1 MNIEKWTERAIARW
15 VNGRASTVRF
25 APSEHAG
32 LGYEVGGDQRPFD
45 IAIPDR
51 LRHTYILGATG
62 SGKTNLLIQLI
73 DRDIKAGRSVVVM
86 DMRGDLIDGVLNRHA
101 ERIDPAKLALID
113 LRNPVVS
120 SGLNPFQ
127 TAHDPYGAAL
137 HIHAILR
144 SSAESWG
151 VQLDE
156 TLRCSLIALSYS
168 RRSLADLPRLLSDAS
183 FRSGVVTSNPDQQ
196 VADFFAK
203 FEQLSTDRQIAWTL
217 PVLNKVSAFLSH
229 PTIRSILA
237 DRAPADLVRTL
248 DQPGSITL
256 VALATDRMHGLAGTF
271 GCLVVSAV
279 ENAVMA
285 RVDTPEE
292 QRNPVHLYLDEF
304 ENFQSPAFESILA
317 EGRRFRLGL
326 TLSHQNLHQL
336 DTKLRHTITNN
347 AATRIYFRTGHVDA
361 RELGGELEAFGIK
374 DAAKSLLRLPVG
386 EAFVIDS
393 GSTARHIAVHE
404 AERLSAPKSAV
415 QAIFEALEEQTSSSA
430 SVIETIQPKPIKHVR
445 KPRAAK
451 GKGGSDAS

>member
-1 MNIEKWTERAIARW
+1 M
-15 VNGRASTVRF
+15 
-25 APSEHAG
+25 
-32 LGYEVGGDQRPFD
+32 FD

-73 DRDIKAGRSVVVM
+73 DRDITAGRSVVVM
-86 DMRGDLIDGVLNRHA
+86 DMRGDLIDRILNRHA
-101 ERIDPAKLALID
+101 ERIDPGKLALID
-113 LRNPVVS
+113 LRNPAVS
-120 SGLNPFQ
+120 SGLNLFQ
-127 TAHDPYGAAL
+127 TGHDPYGAAL
-137 HIHAILR
+137 HIHAVLR

-168 RRSLADLPRLLSDAS
+168 RRSLADLPRLLGDAN
-183 FRSGVVTSNPDQQ
+183 FRSGVVSSTPDEQ
-196 VADFFAK
+196 VVDFFAK

-237 DRAPADLVRTL
+237 NRAPADLVRIL

-279 ENAVMA
+279 ENAVMS
-285 RVDTPEE
+285 RVDKPEE

-326 TLSHQNLHQL
+326 TLSNQNLHQL

-361 RELGGELEAFGIK
+361 KELGSELEAFGIK

-404 AERLSAPKSAV
+404 AERHNAPKSAV
-415 QAIFEALEEQTSSSA
+415 QAIFEALEERTGTA
-430 SVIETIQPKPIKHVR
+430 VKAAETIQPKPVKHVR
-445 KPRAAK
+445 KPLAAK

>member
-1 MNIEKWTERAIARW
+1 M
-15 VNGRASTVRF
+15 
-25 APSEHAG
+25 
-32 LGYEVGGDQRPFD
+32 GGDRNPFD

-51 LRHTYILGATG
+51 LRHTYVLGATG
-62 SGKTNLLIQLI
+62 TGKTNLLIQLI
-73 DRDIKAGRSVVVM
+73 DRDIIGGRSVVVM
-86 DMRGDLIDGVLNRHA
+86 DMRGDLIDRVLTRHA
-101 ERIDPAKLALID
+101 ERIDPKKLALID
-113 LRNPVVS
+113 LRNPVFS
-120 SGLNPFQ
+120 SGLNPFL
-127 TAHDPYGAAL
+127 TGHDPYGAAL
-137 HIHAILR
+137 HIHAVLR

-183 FRSGVVTSNPDQQ
+183 FRSGIVSSTPDQQ
-196 VADFFAK
+196 VVDFFTK

-237 DRAPADLVRTL
+237 ARAPADLVSIL

-256 VALATDRMHGLAGTF
+256 IALATDRMHGLAGTF

-279 ENAVMA
+279 ENAVMS
-285 RVDTPEE
+285 RVDKPEE

-361 RELGGELEAFGIK
+361 KELGCELEAFGIK

-393 GSTARHIAVHE
+393 GSTARHIAIHE
-404 AERLSAPKSAV
+404 ADWLIASKSAV
-415 QAIFEALEEQTSSSA
+415 QAIFEALEEQTSSSTN
-430 SVIETIQPKPIKHVR
+430 VIETIQPKPIKHVR
-445 KPRAAK
+445 KPRAAQ
-451 GKGGSDAS
+451 GKGDSDAS